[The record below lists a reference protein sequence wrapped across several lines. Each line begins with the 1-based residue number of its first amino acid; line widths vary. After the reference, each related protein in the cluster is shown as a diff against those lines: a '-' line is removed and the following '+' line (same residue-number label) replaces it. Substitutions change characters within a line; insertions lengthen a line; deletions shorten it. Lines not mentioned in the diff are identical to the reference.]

1 MPLVDVGYPGAGW
14 TGDGRAP
21 VPGRTHPVVATDP
34 SLTGRAD
41 STRSNDAGSLTPA
54 DLSESGMWVDMS
66 VSAQLK
72 INIDGALDDGSSA
85 RRPSAPEAA
94 SA

>member
-1 MPLVDVGYPGAGW
+1 MLAILALDRPATGARQSPVEHTPSSQLTQALLGARTRHGATTREASLGLISASRG
-14 TGDGRAP
+14 TG
-21 VPGRTHPVVATDP
+21 
-34 SLTGRAD
+34 
-41 STRSNDAGSLTPA
+41 
-54 DLSESGMWVDMS
+54 VDMS